1 MPRLPFPADTDAF
14 SADTRDAVRYI
25 QQTRGSLPPP
35 STYLAYAGEA
45 AKKLS
50 DLSGYLRYKT
60 SLTDAETELAI
71 CAAARAMDLDFIWN
85 AHVKLGLAAGAR
97 EEAIHAVDTFGPLDG
112 LTEDEQIIIRY
123 SRELLEA
130 KQVQDATFEAV
141 RARWGEAGVLEMTAT
156 MSVYLM
162 NATILRAMGHQAAAG
177 ARMLTPRA

>member
-14 SADTRDAVRYI
+14 SEETRAAVRYI
-25 QQTRGSLPPP
+25 QETRGSLPPP

-85 AHVKLGLAAGAR
+85 AHVKLGLAAGTR

-123 SRELLEA
+123 SRELLEE
-130 KQVQDATFEAV
+130 KNVQDATFEAV
-141 RARWGEAGVLEMTAT
+141 SARWGEAGVLEMTAT